1 MATSL
6 FETESDR
13 PGFRVANPFIDFF
26 LWAAKTD
33 RRIMDLCIPWTR
45 KTHAARGFFVF
56 FTSIWACAAA
66 YYALSTMASS
76 KPGVALAVSLLWG
89 AMIFMV
95 DRELV
100 GHWSRKTLWM
110 RVVLATFIGMTVAI
124 PAEMRI
130 LQGRIDQQI
139 ARQHD
144 IENHEPISRLTARQ
158 SELDRRQA
166 ALQEQLAQLR
176 LQAQEAGRNREAEVV
191 GAVIAGQTT
200 GIRGK
205 GPAYEAANQ
214 RLQLLD
220 EQKQNVESE
229 LQRLGDERARVTAE
243 YKDREIQ
250 AVHDFPTRYEA
261 LANSTPLFTP
271 LWRISWL
278 ITLLVILIDMT
289 PVLMKAQSPV
299 TDYDQLLAVQ
309 VQENIRRARKIAEY
323 NEQVTSADVLITQ
336 PSTLDLLE
344 KALAPTE
351 SKA

>member
-1 MATSL
+1 
-6 FETESDR
+6 
-13 PGFRVANPFIDFF
+13 
-26 LWAAKTD
+26 
-33 RRIMDLCIPWTR
+33 
-45 KTHAARGFFVF
+45 
-56 FTSIWACAAA
+56 
-66 YYALSTMASS
+66 
-76 KPGVALAVSLLWG
+76 
-89 AMIFMV
+89 MIFMV

-100 GHWSRKTLWM
+100 GHWSKKTLWM
-110 RVVLATFIGMTVAI
+110 RVVLAAFIGMTVAI

-144 IENHEPISRLTARQ
+144 VENHEAISRLLARQ
-158 SELDRRQA
+158 SDLDHRQA

-176 LQAQEAGRNREAEVV
+176 QQAQEVGRNREAEVV
-191 GAVIAGQTT
+191 GAVIASQTT

-220 EQKQNVESE
+220 DQKQNVESD

-261 LANSTPLFTP
+261 LANATPIFTP

-289 PVLMKAQSPV
+289 PVLMKAQSPI

-323 NEQVTSADVLITQ
+323 NDQVMSGDMLSTQ